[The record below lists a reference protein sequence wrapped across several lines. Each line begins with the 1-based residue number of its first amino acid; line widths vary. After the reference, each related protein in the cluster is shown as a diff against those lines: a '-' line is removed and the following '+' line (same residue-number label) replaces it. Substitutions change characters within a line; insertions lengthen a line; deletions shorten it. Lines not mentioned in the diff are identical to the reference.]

1 MKDKFILCRRDKKE
15 LLYGR
20 DDVWIKELIR
30 IDAETALAPIDDASI
45 ERINN
50 DFYNNLVVMSEKLG
64 RRKFQSRE
72 WHNCIKKALYE
83 YPEVADV
90 FLYATKEVN
99 AGIYGQICKQMSK
112 ITYDGDRSNG
122 SMDSSLVSSK
132 QALIVDAVEKIT
144 YSNYHLAPDE
154 REALSDG
161 YIHIHD
167 MGFRRDT
174 VNCCLFDMVA
184 VLDGGF
190 EMGEMWY
197 DEPATLSITVNS

>member
-50 DFYNNLVVMSEKLG
+50 DFYNNLVVMSKKLG

-72 WHNCIKKALYE
+72 WHNCIKRALYE

-99 AGIYGQICKQMSK
+99 AGMGKY
-112 ITYDGDRSNG
+112 
-122 SMDSSLVSSK
+122 VS
-132 QALIVDAVEKIT
+132 
-144 YSNYHLAPDE
+144 
-154 REALSDG
+154 R
-161 YIHIHD
+161 
-167 MGFRRDT
+167 
-174 VNCCLFDMVA
+174 
-184 VLDGGF
+184 
-190 EMGEMWY
+190 
-197 DEPATLSITVNS
+197 